1 MGWANYVPLPPRRG
15 TSPGRM
21 ESEDGE
27 PPLSALPQRTL
38 DRHLWHYAQTGDAAR
53 VAELLAAGANASSA
67 NNESYLPARIAFGVR
82 VADSFQPF
90 RESEAGTYGNVTV
103 SADEEGPEAR
113 HAVVCVYCWSAVH
126 WAASQDHT
134 DVVALLAARGADMSA
149 ADQSGATALHVTA
162 AAGLGGMV
170 RALVGHGANVS
181 ARDLAGNTP
190 LHWACGEGAVDAA
203 AALLEGGADVNATN
217 EDDLTA
223 LHWAAERGHTE
234 ASARPRQCTLL
245 TALRL
250 SRVRLVREEGRGVS
264 G

>member
-190 LHWACGEGAVDAA
+190 LHWASMRGHVEIVN
-203 AALLEGGADVNATN
+203 LLLLNGADRHRKNKQERMPIDLCQPIWSNAWRYTK
-217 EDDLTA
+217 EV
-223 LHWAAERGHTE
+223 
-234 ASARPRQCTLL
+234 
-245 TALRL
+245 L
-250 SRVRLVREEGRGVS
+250 SQ
-264 G
+264 